1 MKNQNKKI
9 AAKII
14 GVGSFVPNEN
24 KPIANQDLIN
34 KGVQTDDAWIIERTG
49 IRQRYIANDLNYIF
63 DKQKFLNNNA
73 DFQPTLTSDL
83 AVAAAKNALQ
93 NANLNANDID
103 LIIVATST
111 PDYVFPSTACLVQQK
126 LANNNENATA
136 FDVQAVCSGFVYA
149 LATAEKFIASGS
161 HKRAL
166 VIGAEIFS
174 NILDWNDRST
184 CVLFGDGAGA
194 VILEAVDNETTQNK
208 IIGSKLLAD
217 GSYNKILNVPG
228 QIHQGT
234 IFGDPVL
241 KMDGQAVF
249 KFAVKSLSSVAEQIC
264 QEHNLSVT
272 ENVDFLIPHQA
283 NERIIQAVGK
293 RLKLSADKVISTVHL
308 HANTS
313 AASVP
318 LALDFAVKN
327 GHIKINSG
335 QTILLEAIGGGFA
348 WGAVLLKI

>member
-1 MKNQNKKI
+1 MENQNQKI
-9 AAKII
+9 YAKII

-24 KPIANQDLIN
+24 SPISNQDLIN

-63 DKQKFLNNNA
+63 DKQNFLKNNPN
-73 DFQPTLTSDL
+73 FHPVLTSDL
-83 AVAAAKNALQ
+83 ATNAAKNALQ
-93 NANLNANDID
+93 NANLSANDID

-111 PDYVFPSTACLVQQK
+111 PDYIFPSTACLVQQK
-126 LANNNENATA
+126 LANNNPNATA
-136 FDVQAVCSGFVYA
+136 FDIQAVCSGFVYA

-174 NILDWNDRST
+174 NILDWKDRAT

-194 VILEAVDNETTQNK
+194 VILEATENSSENK

-217 GSYNKILNVPG
+217 GAYNKILNVPG
-228 QIHQGT
+228 QIHQGE
-234 IFGDPVL
+234 IFGDPFL

-249 KFAVKSLSSVAEQIC
+249 KFAVKSLSSVAEQLC
-264 QEHNLSVT
+264 KEHNLDLAK
-272 ENVDFLIPHQA
+272 NIDFLIPHQA

-293 RLKLSADKVISTVHL
+293 RLKLSSEKVISTVHL

-327 GHIKINSG
+327 GEIKINSG